1 LKEIDLYLGGYLLC
15 CGDVFVDLGD
25 KRYADAVSIQP
36 LAGRYGIYN
45 VHLDSNQL
53 SLIPELEQ
61 TFQGAT
67 VRFYVRLID
76 GNVNYAPA
84 PNVTF
89 FTDDQAILE
98 QVNSSNHGLFL
109 TFLLT
114 PETATQ
120 AVVALAET
128 SPNTIRLQ
136 LLVVKNGAVV
146 KWNPGT
152 LEEMFFHVFDHVVRT
167 GNPHIVFD
175 YPSMRGS
182 EYHCWLDQYYFVNGD
197 TEVQCPLVGHLRPYD
212 LNYEPLTAEC
222 ASCTFSGKCFNCRW
236 ANYHNTASFVN
247 TGCRDVSEFYEKAMT
262 TVHNIQFFQVLG
274 QMYEKFRQQPEEM
287 LKVYTLLISEN
298 RPDQWISVRTVFD
311 ELLKE
316 ATAQNYTFD
325 FMVSV
330 IETYVKQI
338 SDGIA
343 PEHTYLIGRNM
354 FVINEPN
361 LNQLLWYLFFIEYV
375 KIYHGE
381 G

>member
-1 LKEIDLYLGGYLLC
+1 MKEIDLYLGGYLLC

-98 QVNSSNHGLFL
+98 QMNAANSGLNV

-114 PETATQ
+114 PDVAIQ
-120 AVVALAET
+120 PVVSLIET
-128 SPNTIRLQ
+128 SQNTIRLQ
-136 LLVVKNGAVV
+136 LLVVKNGTAV

-152 LEEMFFHVFDHVVRT
+152 LDEVFFHVFDHVVRT
-167 GNPHIVFD
+167 GNPRIVFD
-175 YPSMRGS
+175 YPSMRGA

-197 TEVQCPLVGHLRPYD
+197 TEIQCPLVGHLRPYD
-212 LNYEPLTAEC
+212 LNYEPLTTEC
-222 ASCTFSGKCFNCRW
+222 ALCAFNSKCFNCRW

-247 TGCRDVSEFYEKAMT
+247 TGCRDVSEFYDKSLT
-262 TVHNIQFFQVLG
+262 TVHNVQLFQVFS
-274 QMYEKFRQQPEEM
+274 QMYDKFREQPEEM
-287 LKVYTLLISEN
+287 LKVYTFLISEN
-298 RPDQWISVRTVFD
+298 RPDQWISVREVFG

-316 ATAQNYTFD
+316 ATTKDYAFD

-330 IETYVKQI
+330 ISAYTDPLAVFSTETV
-338 SDGIA
+338 
-343 PEHTYLIGRNM
+343 HTIGRNM
-354 FVINEPN
+354 FEIAEPN
-361 LNQLLWYLFFIEYV
+361 LNQLLGYLFLIEYA